1 MRGEMTEAMMRR
13 AARIFWGIAALAAAL
28 AAAPAAMAKDDLVI
42 GITQF
47 PSTFHP
53 SIDAMVAKS
62 YILAM
67 VERPFTAYDKNWNL
81 VCLLCTE
88 LPTLEN
94 GRAKHE
100 KTPEGR
106 DGIALTYTIAP
117 GAKWGDGVPVTA
129 KDALFTWRVGRE
141 PKSGVAPL
149 ELYRRI
155 LKIDP
160 VDDTTFVMHMD
171 RVTFDYNAIN
181 DFHLLPAHLEETAI
195 EDPTQYKTHNRFDT
209 DTTNPGLYLGPYKI
223 TQVSPGAFVVLDE
236 NPTWYGAKPNFKRIV
251 IKVIENTSALEANLL
266 SGGID
271 YIAGELGLTLD
282 QALAF
287 EKQHGERFKVIYQ
300 PGLTYEHIDL
310 NLDNPVLRDLR
321 VRKALAYAL
330 DRGAINDRLF
340 GGRQPPADSFVNPLD
355 WVYARDLPGYAYDP
369 KQAAA
374 LLDEAGW
381 RLGPGGVRQNA
392 KGEKLALEL
401 ITTAGNRIREL
412 VEQVLQSQWKA
423 VGIDVRLRNEPARVF
438 FGDTVTHR
446 KFPYMA
452 MYAWVSA
459 PEAVPRSTLHSTEIP
474 GPANGW
480 SGQNTTGFK
489 NAEMDKLIDAVEVEL
504 DREKRRAL
512 WHRIQKI
519 YLDEVPA
526 IPLFYRADP
535 FIIPQWLTGIEPTGH
550 QDPSSLWVEA
560 WHETP

>member
-1 MRGEMTEAMMRR
+1 MTRR
-13 AARIFWGIAALAAAL
+13 FACLAVALAVAIPAF
-28 AAAPAAMAKDDLVI
+28 AAPSRADTKEQLTI

-67 VERPFTAYDKNWNL
+67 VERPFTTYDKDWRL

-94 GRAKHE
+94 GRAKRE
-100 KTPEGR
+100 KTPAGK
-106 DGIALTYTIAP
+106 DGIALTYTIQP
-117 GAKWGDGVPVTA
+117 GATWGDGVPVTT

-141 PKSGVAPL
+141 PTSGVAPL

-160 VDDTTFVMHMD
+160 VDDKTFVLHVD

-181 DFHLLPAHLEETAI
+181 DFHLLPVHIEEAAFQ
-195 EDPTQYKTHNRFDT
+195 DPAQYKTRNRFDT

-223 TQVSPGAFVVLDE
+223 AQVSPGAFVVLDE
-236 NPTWYGAKPNFKRIV
+236 NPTWYGAKPHFKRIV

-282 QALAF
+282 QALTF
-287 EKQHGERFKVIYQ
+287 ERNHGEGFTVIYK
-300 PGLTYEHIDL
+300 PGLTYEHIDF
-310 NLDNPVLRDLR
+310 NLDNALLQDPR

-340 GGRQPPADSFVNPLD
+340 GGRQPPANSFVNPLD
-355 WVYARDLPGYAYDP
+355 WVYAKDLPGYPYDP

-401 ITTAGNRIREL
+401 MTTAGNRIREL

-423 VGIDVRLRNEPARVF
+423 AGIDVRLRNEPARVF

-446 KFPYMA
+446 KFPDMA

-480 SGQNTTGFK
+480 SGQNSTGFR

-512 WHRIQKI
+512 WHRIQEI
-519 YLDEVPA
+519 YLDQLPV

-535 FIIPQWLTGIEPTGH
+535 FIVPHWLAGVEPTGH
-550 QDPSSLWVEA
+550 QDPSSLWVET
-560 WHETP
+560 WHRTP